1 MLPRRTL
8 QTIFILLLF
17 LLSGFLLQGQ
27 TPGTNGTE
35 NWVKAPLASAQ
46 EEDPE
51 EPPFEP
57 LPPREYVKLE
67 LEVVTPDNINVG
79 LGGNVNIVVKIHN
92 RGNINAENV
101 LVYVDGTNAYKAMSE
116 TVAQIKPDQH
126 KM

>member
-1 MLPRRTL
+1 M
-8 QTIFILLLF
+8 
-17 LLSGFLLQGQ
+17 
-27 TPGTNGTE
+27 TPE
-35 NWVKAPLASAQ
+35 
-46 EEDPE
+46 
-51 EPPFEP
+51 
-57 LPPREYVKLE
+57 
-67 LEVVTPDNINVG
+67 NINVG